1 MDWFGRA
8 KISFTHHATP
18 LTLQQKDGTTTDLLK
33 VVEQATPPCQLNPLL
48 FNGHV
53 QTMWT
58 VVKEHGPQIYY
69 RRKIFDSDHK
79 VYTGS
84 FTVDFVTE
92 PHQDFEEKLPPRT
105 AYFSEQA
112 FANLPSDDNKPML
125 IVLHGL
131 SGGSHEIYLRHAI
144 LPLVESGKWEICVVN
159 SRGCANSAVTSGLF
173 FNARATWDVRQVV
186 KWARK
191 NFPNRP
197 LFGVGFSLG
206 ANILTNVSSLT
217 HPVKENGSKSTDIF
231 PTVRRRRR
239 RGMPPEECH
248 CRWKPIQP
256 RCYQQ
261 SFAENSP
268 GETLPA
274 GYGKYV
280 QSGSSAVLNENI
292 ADITCHYFTANMKK
306 LVANHKE
313 TVLKY
318 TKLDYDR
325 IQNITYLNE
334 FDREVQTVTW
344 GYPTEDAYYR
354 DASSSDAVLGIR
366 IPFMALSAA
375 DDPVRISHFVVGNTF
390 RAWC

>member
-8 KISFTHHATP
+8 KISFTHHTSP

-33 VVEQATPPCQLNPLL
+33 VCEQATPPCQLNPLL

-79 VYTGS
+79 LYAGT

-105 AYFSEQA
+105 AYFSEQD
-112 FANLPSDDNKPML
+112 FANLPSDDSKPML
-125 IVLHGL
+125 IVLHGNFF
-131 SGGSHEIYLRHAI
+131 EP
-144 LPLVESGKWEICVVN
+144 PL
-159 SRGCANSAVTSGLF
+159 
-173 FNARATWDVRQVV
+173 
-186 KWARK
+186 
-191 NFPNRP
+191 
-197 LFGVGFSLG
+197 
-206 ANILTNVSSLT
+206 
-217 HPVKENGSKSTDIF
+217 
-231 PTVRRRRR
+231 
-239 RGMPPEECH
+239 MY
-248 CRWKPIQP
+248 PIQYVGEEGEGCLLKGAVAVGNP
-256 RCYQQ
+256 FNLDVTNRALRRTHLGRLYQRVM
-261 SFAENSP
+261 
-268 GETLPA
+268 GT
-274 GYGKYV
+274 
-280 QSGSSAVLNENI
+280 
-292 ADITCHYFTANMKK
+292 NMKK

-318 TKLDYDR
+318 TNLDYDR

-354 DASSSDAVLGIR
+354 DASSCDAVLGIR

-375 DDPVRISHFVVGNTF
+375 DDPIAVEEAIPYQEIKQNPYTVLCLTSLGGHLSWFELGGGRWHTRPICNFLNKMAFDIDLDAIKPDACDKFDSQFRTHFDPVQRKLQILDVDQ
-390 RAWC
+390 